1 MSGSQ
6 IKRQYLHVSNV
17 VFTTY
22 NEHGGERTP
31 VMSKTTNSS
40 LGPKEHP
47 TLHGPQLFIS
57 HSTTFTVLV
66 GRVKMR
72 FAGGRDA
79 TFQK

>member
-1 MSGSQ
+1 MFPML
-6 IKRQYLHVSNV
+6 YLQLTMN
-17 VFTTY
+17 TG
-22 NEHGGERTP
+22 GGERTP
-31 VMSKTTNSS
+31 VMRKTTNSS

-57 HSTTFTVLV
+57 HSTTFIVIV
-66 GRVKMR
+66 GSVKMR